1 MQQALSR
8 TDLDQPPSSPRRP
21 YNNKIVSMVVGH
33 VGLDPVYY
41 GMHDNTNP
49 MALPPDAGEAI
60 CSSRESQVIADH
72 ALASQLHIAG
82 TNQSRPGLADPRIW
96 SSMGFG
102 AWTSYNLRIKIS
114 PDVPAATPVVQSAV
128 SSHRASWRKGLNI
141 RHPELRRSPARLY
154 LCTRVLLSNIRDPP
168 SGWPLSPAGGL
179 VQPRPLTHQALPIC
193 WNRRRRSENRARAAD
208 GAGGVALELER
219 TYSYV
224 FSSPLWSS
232 DE

>member
-1 MQQALSR
+1 
-8 TDLDQPPSSPRRP
+8 
-21 YNNKIVSMVVGH
+21 MVR
-33 VGLDPVYY
+33 
-41 GMHDNTNP
+41 HDNTNP

-82 TNQSRPGLADPRIW
+82 TNQSRPGVPDPRIW

-114 PDVPAATPVVQSAV
+114 PDVLAATPGVQSAV

-168 SGWPLSPAGGL
+168 SGWPLAPARGG
-179 VQPRPLTHQALPIC
+179 RPTETTHTSGFAHMLESTAEERESSAC
-193 WNRRRRSENRARAAD
+193 GRWCGRRST
-208 GAGGVALELER
+208 R
-219 TYSYV
+219 TRTNLLV
-224 FSSPLWSS
+224 CLLVSSLVV
-232 DE
+232 